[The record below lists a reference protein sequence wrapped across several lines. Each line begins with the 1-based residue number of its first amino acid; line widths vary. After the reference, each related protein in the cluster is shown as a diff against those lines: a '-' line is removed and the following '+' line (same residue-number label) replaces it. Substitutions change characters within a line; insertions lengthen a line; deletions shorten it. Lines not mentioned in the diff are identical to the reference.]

1 MGKIVNQSELAALI
15 GKSDV
20 TIWEWQKEG
29 LPMQSRGENGQAN
42 KYDTERVIDWLV
54 QRAVLKVRDE
64 SQRDRLTRLQADKLE
79 QDLAMSNN
87 VLVPV
92 DQVQPIWKARV
103 ISAAAFLLSQSSRM
117 AALLESA
124 PGMEGKRE
132 ILKIE
137 HGIFLS
143 KLGSNGKLIQAEVDD
158 VLKKIGELEAAA
170 LMVRLQNIG
179 ESDVGPDSRNSA

>member
-1 MGKIVNQSELAALI
+1 MGKIVNQSELAALL

-20 TIWEWQKEG
+20 TVWEWQKEG
-29 LPMQSRGENGQAN
+29 LPIETRGENGQAN

-64 SQRDRLTRLQADKLE
+64 SPRDRLTRLQADALE
-79 QDLAMSNN
+79 REQSILSN

-92 DQVQPIWKARV
+92 DQVQPIWKSRV

-132 ILKIE
+132 VLKIE

-143 KLGSNGKLIQAEVDD
+143 RLGSNGKQIQAEVDE
-158 VLKKIGELEAAA
+158 LIKKVGELEAAA
-170 LMVRLQNIG
+170 LFARLQSLG
-179 ESDVGPDSRNSA
+179 DGDVGSDTPISA